1 MALQYLVRAI
11 WFESIGRI
19 RHGHGNGIG
28 RFTNSDRKDI
38 EELVSE
44 NQQVQALE
52 VASARHHIVRE
63 VAVGDGQ
70 LPLQRAARIAGADR
84 VDEPVAVRLHTADD
98 LRHRERR
105 RGGGG
110 SSSSSGGVNRGGVGS
125 GIIPRRRSP
134 APVII
139 LALRRATGPLYAA
152 SVAVVTCDISNI
164 TY

>member
-1 MALQYLVRAI
+1 MRHTCTLYFDDYNNSSRRKENNSADVGGHLFFNAI
-11 WFESIGRI
+11 
-19 RHGHGNGIG
+19 HY
-28 RFTNSDRKDI
+28 SD
-38 EELVSE
+38 

-110 SSSSSGGVNRGGVGS
+110 SSSSSGGVNRGGVSS

-152 SVAVVTCDISNI
+152 SVPVVTCDISKI